1 MPSLAEKNHFLRA
14 GQTIARP
21 KKKVFNQAQPPPHRL
36 KTGGYQSETK
46 EEISNG
52 QSKMNTRQSSIL
64 ITFTA
69 MRNVLLISSL
79 LMLIASGVHAQSS
92 YDREMETL
100 ARLIN
105 TAVNVSGKQ
114 RVAVLD
120 FTDIDG
126 RGNTLGAHVAEDLR
140 YWLLQTNRQYTV
152 LERSALDRVINEQKL
167 SAEAIID
174 ETSAVEF
181 GKLLATDAIIF
192 GSVLVDGRK
201 ATVTAKVID
210 VETGALLS
218 MERVQVKVS
227 RAVSREYDQ
236 ADDWMKRKPESAAAP
251 RETPPYAPV
260 LFAPTAGARS
270 FYSRAL
276 LTVGLNTNLQMQ
288 GQSKVIDGKRREV
301 PSNRSFV
308 LGVEYQVNPT
318 EFNAPFVMGY
328 RQVLGNNSD
337 ALPMALNENGDVLTA
352 GDVWLLGEV
361 PEYEDY
367 LLDERIESARISH
380 VRLENIRTQHFNFDF
395 WYKVYLTPEYYYRD
409 AFRFYAG
416 AGVGFDVIII
426 NADYVGEEAFYQETP
441 DPLNPNYTLD
451 VTTFREAEF
460 PFDGFNKNLAFLN
473 WNLYVGFEKGRF
485 GVQTTWGLSTMMSD
499 APLILPYLNRNHAE
513 SRAVSRSIEESGFYL
528 FDQVLPESSG
538 SGSTSNTVSITPSA
552 DASPFLELLNAG
564 LKLTYTF

>member
-1 MPSLAEKNHFLRA
+1 MPFLAEKNHFLRA

-52 QSKMNTRQSSIL
+52 QSKMNTRQSPIL

-152 LERSALDRVINEQKL
+152 LERSALDRVIDEQKL

-192 GSVLVDGRK
+192 GTVVVDRRK

-210 VETGALLS
+210 VQTGVLLS
-218 MERVQVKVS
+218 MERAQVKVS
-227 RAVSREYDQ
+227 RTTSKEYEQ
-236 ADDWMKRKPESAAAP
+236 ADDWMRKKPADQKVS
-251 RETPPYAPV
+251 REAPPYQPV
-260 LFAPTAGARS
+260 TLTPAIGVHRFYDRSLMTAG
-270 FYSRAL
+270 L
-276 LTVGLNTNLQMQ
+276 NLTIHRP
-288 GQSKVIDGKRREV
+288 GQPQVIEGKRREV
-301 PSNRSFV
+301 PSNRAIV
-308 LGVEYQVNPT
+308 LSANYFRNVTDY
-318 EFNAPFVMGY
+318 NAPYTLGFREVMG
-328 RQVLGNNSD
+328 NSSD
-337 ALPMALNENGDVLTA
+337 GRPMALRETGDNIA
-352 GDVWLLGEV
+352 GGDVWLLGNN
-361 PEYEDY
+361 PAAFDDY
-367 LLDERIESARISH
+367 FLDPSIESSRVAH
-380 VRLENIRTQHFNFDF
+380 VQLRDIQVQHLYFDL
-395 WYKVYLTPEYYYRD
+395 WYKVYLTPDYYYRD

-416 AGVGFDVIII
+416 AGFGLDLLLIR
-426 NADYVGEEAFYQETP
+426 ARYEGEEAFYESSGDAG
-441 DPLNPNYTLD
+441 DPSFSYS
-451 VTTFREAEF
+451 VTSFSESSF
-460 PFDGFNKNLAFLN
+460 PFEGFNNNVAFFN
-473 WNLYVGFEKGRF
+473 WNLYLGVEQGRF
-485 GVQTTWGLSTMMSD
+485 GLQTVWGLSGMWGDT
-499 APLILPYLNRNHAE
+499 PLFLPYLNSKYTE
-513 SRAVSRSIEESGFYL
+513 SREVERSIEESGFYL
-528 FDQVLPESSG
+528 VDQVLPESSG
-538 SGSTSNTVSITPSA
+538 SSSTNVSVRPNTDSN
-552 DASPFLELLNAG
+552 PFTERFNAG
-564 LKLTYTF
+564 IRLTYTF